1 MTRTPLP
8 VQLIGYPIDRD
19 SFFREILRELSGA
32 LEDVVGLDQAEGFV
46 SVVGQ
51 RIAES
56 IDQGYREAL
65 GAPRLSAEQVGH
77 VLVDLKERIG
87 GRFRIVAQDESR
99 IVLRNSACPFGDRVL
114 GRPALCMMT
123 SNVFGAI
130 AASNLGYARVT
141 LQATIANG
149 DDGCDVVI
157 DLHPQSE
164 SAALSGREYF
174 AR

>member
-1 MTRTPLP
+1 MSRAPLP
-8 VQLIGYPIDRD
+8 VRPMGHPIDRD
-19 SFFREILRELSGA
+19 AFFREILRELAGA

-56 IDQGYREAL
+56 IDHGYREAH
-65 GAPRLSAEQVGH
+65 GTPRLSAEQVGE
-77 VLVDLKERIG
+77 VLVDLKARIG
-87 GRFRIVAQDESR
+87 GSFRVESQDEAR
-99 IVLRNSACPFGDRVL
+99 IVLRNAACPFGDRVI

-130 AASNLGYARVT
+130 TANNLGYARVT
-141 LQATIANG
+141 LQATIAHG
-149 DDGCDVVI
+149 HDGCEVII
-157 DLHPQSE
+157 DLHPPTE
-164 SAALSGREYF
+164 SPALGGREYF

>member
-1 MTRTPLP
+1 MSRLPLP
-8 VQLIGYPIDRD
+8 IRPLGHPVDRD
-19 SFFREILRELSGA
+19 AFFREILRELAGA

-51 RIAES
+51 RIADR

-65 GAPRLSAEQVGH
+65 ATPQLTAEQVSGA
-77 VLVDLKERIG
+77 LVDLKARIG
-87 GRFRIVAQDESR
+87 GSFRVVSQDDRR
-99 IVLRNSACPFGDRVL
+99 IVLRNGDCPFGDRVL

-130 AASNLGYARVT
+130 TAANLGYARVT

-149 DDGCDVVI
+149 DAGCEVVI
-157 DLHPQSE
+157 DLQPLSD
-164 SAALSGREYF
+164 APALVGREYF